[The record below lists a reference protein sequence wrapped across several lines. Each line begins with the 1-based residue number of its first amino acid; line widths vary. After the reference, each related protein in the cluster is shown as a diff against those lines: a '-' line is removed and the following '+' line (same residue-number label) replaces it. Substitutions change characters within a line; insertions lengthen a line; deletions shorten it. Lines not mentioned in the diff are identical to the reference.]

1 MHARPTR
8 IALVAVLA
16 ALCAVPAGAAA
27 LDAGS
32 SLRISFLPQKTFRGQ
47 NAKLT
52 VVARPGGVRCTGRV
66 VYADGQRHALK
77 PTTARRGKAT
87 WTWRVPLNVRLGAA
101 TVNVSCNAAG
111 RVSRVFT
118 VTGAPTEPARV
129 EIAKEGFSQRVRNG
143 RREVSYGIVLANV
156 SPQNDALSVSAH
168 VNLLDATNTV
178 LKTDVT
184 TVSTIGAAAQHF
196 LGGSVTIP
204 EGIPV
209 STLETIIRIGAQQPK
224 ALKMPEL
231 TDYRILPSPFDP
243 GWVGAVMFQA
253 FNDEPLLLFSSPKI
267 SVVIFDA
274 SGNVIGGGTGF
285 ASASLAPGVR
295 AQYDATGGLSAI
307 PSDRAAS
314 AGISVLGRYERVT

>member
-8 IALVAVLA
+8 IALVAALA
-16 ALCAVPAGAAA
+16 ALCAVPAGGAA

-52 VVARPGGVRCTGRV
+52 VIARPGGVRCTSRI
-66 VYADGQRHALK
+66 VYADGRRQGLK

-87 WTWRVPLNVRLGAA
+87 WTWRVPLDVKLGAA
-101 TVNVSCNAAG
+101 TVNVSCNRAG

-118 VTGAPTEPARV
+118 VTGAATEPARV
-129 EIAKEGFSQRVRNG
+129 EVEKQGFSQRVKSG
-143 RREVSYGIVLANV
+143 RREVSYGVVLANV
-156 SPQNDALSVSAH
+156 SPANDGLSISVH

-178 LKTDVT
+178 LQTDVT
-184 TVSTIGAAAQHF
+184 KVGTIGAQAQHF

-209 STLETIIRIGAQQPK
+209 STLETIERIGAQQPK
-224 ALKMPEL
+224 ALKVPEL
-231 TDYRILPSPFDP
+231 TDYRILASRYDP
-243 GWVGAVMFQA
+243 GWVASVMFQA
-253 FNDEPLLLFSSPKI
+253 FNDEPLLLFSSPRI
-267 SVVIFDA
+267 SAVVFDA

-285 ASASLAPGVR
+285 DTAPLAPGVR
-295 AQYDATGGLSAI
+295 AQYAVSSGLSAI
-307 PSDRAAS
+307 PTDLAAS
-314 AGISVLGRYERVT
+314 ASISVLGKYERVT